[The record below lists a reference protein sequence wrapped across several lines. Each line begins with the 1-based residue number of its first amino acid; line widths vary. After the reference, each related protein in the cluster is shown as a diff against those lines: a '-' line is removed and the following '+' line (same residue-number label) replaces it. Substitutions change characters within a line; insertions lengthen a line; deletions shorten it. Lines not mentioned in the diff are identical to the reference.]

1 MVITDSVC
9 MPEGSA
15 MVLADPTVA
24 LVVSISAVVPSPV
37 KSGIPTEFVIPS
49 SVDDASAAVSIGA
62 GNV

>member
-9 MPEGSA
+9 MPEGST

-37 KSGIPTEFVIPS
+37 KSGIPTEFFIPS
-49 SVDDASAAVSIGA
+49 RVDDASAAVSIGA

>member
-1 MVITDSVC
+1 MITDSVC

-15 MVLADPTVA
+15 MALADPTVA

-37 KSGIPTEFVIPS
+37 KSGIPTEFFIPS
-49 SVDDASAAVSIGA
+49 RVDDASAVVSIGA